1 MLALWTKAVA
11 YFNDE
16 ERGATMV
23 EYALMVALIAVV
35 AIIVISI
42 VGKETS
48 NTFKTVG
55 DSMGAAAA

>member
-11 YFNDE
+11 YFKDE

-42 VGKETS
+42 VGQETS
-48 NTFKTVG
+48 NAFKTVG
-55 DSMGAAAA
+55 DSMGAAN

>member
-23 EYALMVALIAVV
+23 EYALMVALIAV
-35 AIIVISI
+35 ISLIVVS
-42 VGKETS
+42 GR
-48 NTFKTVG
+48 
-55 DSMGAAAA
+55 

>member
-48 NTFKTVG
+48 NAFKTVG
-55 DSMGAAAA
+55 DSMAA